1 MILSIIFVVF
11 ILFCIMLLIKNFVT
25 SLNHKI
31 ILDAIYEYRRN
42 AIEMGTYDI
51 AKMLVDYT
59 DVEYYSITL
68 LRIWD
73 WGYTR
78 ILPPEKFEIIK
89 PFIKGE
95 KRWY

>member
-1 MILSIIFVVF
+1 MIISIIFVVF

-25 SLNHKI
+25 LINHKI
-31 ILDAIYEYRRN
+31 ISDAIYEYRCN
-42 AIEMGTYDI
+42 AIEMGTYKI
-51 AKMLVDYT
+51 AKSLVFYDDIENYYT
-59 DVEYYSITL
+59 TL
-68 LRIWD
+68 FRLWD

-89 PFIKGE
+89 PFIGGE